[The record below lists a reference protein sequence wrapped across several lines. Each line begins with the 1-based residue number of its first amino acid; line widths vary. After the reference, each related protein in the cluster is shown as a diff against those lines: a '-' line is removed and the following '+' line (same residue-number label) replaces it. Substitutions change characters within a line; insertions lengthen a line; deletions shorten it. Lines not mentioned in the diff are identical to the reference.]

1 MNYSKKFLL
10 FNLNFVFRGALA
22 VIRGFGDYM
31 GSGTVIVTGGAGFI
45 GSATCEL
52 LREIYDVI
60 IVDNLYSGSID
71 NIKHLLRLDN
81 VKFVKMDVTDHDE
94 LLRKLK
100 PLIKDVSGII
110 HLASIVNIDEV
121 NANPRR
127 ALEVNVLGTI
137 NVLEFMRR
145 FDINRIVYASSVA
158 VYGEPEYLPI
168 DENHPLKPRNLY
180 GLTKLMCEQ
189 ILWRYYEDYG
199 IKFIALRYFN
209 VYGPRMR
216 PGQYGSVIYKFIV
229 SLLKS
234 EIPIIYGDGN
244 QTRDFI
250 YVYDVAEANM
260 KALDSDYVGILNIGT
275 GREVSI
281 NELYNILCRLLGKY
295 VKPKRGPPRI
305 GDVRRS
311 RANIEKAKKILKW
324 KPKVDLLTGLRYTIN
339 FYERVIS
346 KKLNTCS

>member
-1 MNYSKKFLL
+1 M
-10 FNLNFVFRGALA
+10 FRGALA
-22 VIRGFGDYM
+22 VITRSYGDYM

-45 GSATCEL
+45 GCATCEL
-52 LREIYDVI
+52 LRKIYDVI
-60 IVDNLYSGSID
+60 IVDNLYSSSID
-71 NIKHLLRLDN
+71 NITHLLRSNN
-81 VKFVKMDVTDHDE
+81 VKFIMTDITDYGEFLH
-94 LLRKLK
+94 KLK

-137 NVLEFMRR
+137 NVLEFMRK
-145 FDINRIVYASSVA
+145 FDINKIVYASSVA
-158 VYGEPEYLPI
+158 VYGEPEYLPL
-168 DENHPLKPRNLY
+168 DEDHPLRPRNLY
-180 GLTKLMCEQ
+180 GLTKLMSEQ

-229 SLLKS
+229 SLLKG
-234 EIPIIYGDGN
+234 ETPIIYGDGN
-244 QTRDFI
+244 QARDFI

-260 KALDSDYVGILNIGT
+260 KALDSDYVGALNIGT

-281 NELYNILCRLLGKY
+281 NELYNILCSLLGKC
-295 VKPKRGPPRI
+295 VKPRRKPPRI

-311 RANIEKAKKILKW
+311 RANIEKAMKVLKW

-339 FYERVIS
+339 FYERVMS
-346 KKLNTCS
+346 KKLNTYS